1 VTTCRRPRTAP
12 PSPERVAAWRR
23 LQEVQERLRI
33 GYQGLAPEDLAWAVE
48 QLLRLWDVDRQRAR
62 LQELL
67 EAEQRRVTDLRS
79 RNGQLLVQNDR
90 LRLENEWLRT
100 DAPATTGQEE
110 RL

>member
-1 VTTCRRPRTAP
+1 MIRWRPRTTP

-33 GYQGLAPEDLAWAVE
+33 GYHGQAPEDLAWAVE
-48 QLLRLWDVDRQRAR
+48 QLLRLWDVDHQRAR

-67 EAEQRRVTDLRS
+67 EAEQRCVTELRS

-90 LRLENEWLRT
+90 LRLENERVRA
-100 DAPATTGQEE
+100 DALAMTGHEE

>member
-1 VTTCRRPRTAP
+1 MVSRRPRTAP

-33 GYQGLAPEDLAWAVE
+33 GYQGQAPEDLAWAVE

-79 RNGQLLVQNDR
+79 RNGQLLVQNDH
-90 LRLENEWLRT
+90 LRRENERLQA
-100 DAPATTGQEE
+100 DASAMTGREE

>member
-1 VTTCRRPRTAP
+1 MISRPPRTTP

-33 GYQGLAPEDLAWAVE
+33 GYHGQAPEDLSWAVE
-48 QLLRLWDVDRQRAR
+48 HLLRLWDVDRQRAR

-67 EAEQRRVTDLRS
+67 EAEQRRVTELRS

-90 LRLENEWLRT
+90 LRLEIERLRA
-100 DAPATTGQEE
+100 DPPATTGQDEQV
-110 RL
+110 

>member
-1 VTTCRRPRTAP
+1 MTSRRPGTTP
-12 PSPERVAAWRR
+12 PSPEHVAAWRR
-23 LQEVQERLRI
+23 LQQVQERLRI
-33 GYQGLAPEDLAWAVE
+33 GYQGQAPEDLAWAVE

-90 LRLENEWLRT
+90 LRLENERLRAG
-100 DAPATTGQEE
+100 APATAEE
-110 RL
+110 KGDE

>member
-1 VTTCRRPRTAP
+1 MISRRPRTTP

-33 GYQGLAPEDLAWAVE
+33 GYHGQTPEDLAWAVE
-48 QLLRLWDVDRQRAR
+48 QLLRLWDIDDQRAR

-67 EAEQRRVTDLRS
+67 EAEQRRVTEVRS

-90 LRLENEWLRT
+90 LRLENKRVPART
-100 DAPATTGQEE
+100 SATAEE
-110 RL
+110 KGDE

>member
-1 VTTCRRPRTAP
+1 MISRRPRTTP
-12 PSPERVAAWRR
+12 PSPERVAEWRR

-33 GYQGLAPEDLAWAVE
+33 GYQGQAPEDLSWAVE
-48 QLLRLWDVDRQRAR
+48 QLLRLWDVDHQRSR
-62 LQELL
+62 LRELL

-90 LRLENEWLRT
+90 LRLENERLRSN
-100 DAPATTGQEE
+100 APAMTGREE